1 MRLEQILEKSEK
13 AIGFNRVKEIL
24 NSKQQGKI
32 YLYYVGFLMKD
43 RTKKEN
49 KNLREVQGILN
60 YSSAR
65 NYCGMFQI
73 KKYEDLYYYFF
84 RR

>member
-1 MRLEQILEKSEK
+1 MRLEEILEQSETVTAFEK
-13 AIGFNRVKEIL
+13 VKKIL
-24 NSKQQGKI
+24 NEKQQGKI
-32 YLYYVGFLMKD
+32 YLYYIGFLMKD
-43 RTKKEN
+43 RNKKEN
-49 KNLREVQGILN
+49 KNLREIQGILN

-73 KKYEDLYYYFF
+73 KKYEYLYYYFF

>member
-1 MRLEQILEKSEK
+1 MRLEEILEQSETVTAFDK
-13 AIGFNRVKEIL
+13 VKKIL
-24 NSKQQGKI
+24 NAKQQGKI
-32 YLYYVGFLMKD
+32 YLYYIGFLMKD

-49 KNLREVQGILN
+49 KNLREIQGILN